1 MEMSLGAVEG
11 RWGGRRRRNPGGPRR
26 TQEDP
31 EGGVSS
37 GLEETT
43 LCDVILIPLSE
54 AVQSGLLPPG
64 PPSPPG
70 WLLRR
75 PLPIG

>member
-1 MEMSLGAVEG
+1 MDGDGSGGCGGEVG
-11 RWGGRRRRNPGGPRR
+11 REAETG

-31 EGGVSS
+31 GGGVSS
-37 GLEETT
+37 GLGETT
-43 LCDVILIPLSE
+43 PCDVILIPLSE

>member
-1 MEMSLGAVEG
+1 MEMGLGAVEG
-11 RWGGRRRRNPGGPRR
+11 RWGGRSTREPRR

-31 EGGVSS
+31 GGGVSS

-43 LCDVILIPLSE
+43 PCDVILIPLSE

-75 PLPIG
+75 PLPNG